1 MASLDSGSFIATGS
15 SAGSF
20 DGFVAL
26 IQRLLGT
33 GSSGSTP
40 ITEDPLPL

>member
-15 SAGSF
+15 ATGSF
-20 DGFVAL
+20 AGLAAF

-33 GSSGSTP
+33 APTQP
-40 ITEDPLPL
+40 TEPNIADPL